1 VTSGQPQK
9 AVITGA
15 GGQLGRALQTTVPAT
30 WQAVPLNSDSLD
42 VTRLESVRA
51 VLERERPTV
60 VIQAAAYTNVD
71 GAEQDAERAA
81 SVNVTGAANVAAEAS
96 RLGIRLIHIS
106 SDFVFDGAQ
115 GRPYSPDDAPNPLS
129 VYGRT
134 KLEGER
140 EVMRQS
146 GGTALIVRTAW
157 MYSGVGRNFVRT
169 MLRLMREGK
178 SVGVV
183 CDQIG
188 TPTWGRSI
196 ANALWAAAARSS
208 LNGILHWTDA
218 GVASWYDLA
227 VAVQEEALACGLLV
241 DPKPVRPLRTH
252 EFPTAARRP
261 PYSVLDKTSGWG
273 ELGGPAPHW
282 RANLRCMLQ
291 GLSSA

>member
-1 VTSGQPQK
+1 MSGRQQK

-30 WQAVPLNSDSLD
+30 WQALPFDSESLD
-42 VTRLESVRA
+42 VTRLPSVRA

-71 GAEQDAERAA
+71 GAEQEVERAT
-81 SVNVTGAANVAAEAS
+81 SVNVTGAAIVAAEAS
-96 RLGIRLIHIS
+96 RLGIRMIHIS

-115 GRPYSPDDAPNPLS
+115 GCPYTPDAEPNPLS

-140 EVMRQS
+140 EVLSQTR
-146 GGTALIVRTAW
+146 GTALIVRTAW
-157 MYSGVGRNFVRT
+157 VYSAEGRNFVRT

-183 CDQIG
+183 DDQVG
-188 TPTWGRSI
+188 TPTWVRSI
-196 ANALWAAAARSS
+196 ANALWVAAARSS
-208 LNGILHWTDA
+208 LHGILHWTDA

-227 VAVQEEALACGLLV
+227 VAVQEEALACGLLT
-241 DPKPVRPLRTH
+241 DPEPVRPLRSD

-261 PYSVLDKTSGWG
+261 PYSVLDKTSGWA
-273 ELGGPAPHW
+273 ELGGPPPHW
-282 RANLRCMLQ
+282 RSNLRCMLQ